1 MCLLRSCD
9 KNVAQ
14 KMHVSRV
21 HEDKSI
27 QLPKI
32 TAVLASANHLAIIV
46 AMYDLPMVREVIM
59 AIVNGN
65 IVVKQVTSPAVN
77 NPREIYVASLV
88 PADGL

>member
-9 KNVAQ
+9 KNAAH

-21 HEDKSI
+21 HKNKSI
-27 QLPKI
+27 QLPEI

-65 IVVKQVTSPAVN
+65 IVVKQVTSPAAN

-88 PADGL
+88 LADGL